1 MYLFFPNNCI
11 FQIESYIPDSSESQ
25 KFYETADFALCL
37 DPPVKTLEFSF
48 LFRLS
53 LCWTFHMDVEEQRN
67 KAAWRR
73 SQRAGPAP
81 GWGC

>member
-1 MYLFFPNNCI
+1 MYLFSPNNCI
-11 FQIESYIPDSSESQ
+11 FQIESYIPD
-25 KFYETADFALCL
+25 ETADFALCL

-48 LFRLS
+48 LFRQS
-53 LCWTFHMDVEEQRN
+53 LCWTFHMEVEEQRN
-67 KAAWRR
+67 KAALRR